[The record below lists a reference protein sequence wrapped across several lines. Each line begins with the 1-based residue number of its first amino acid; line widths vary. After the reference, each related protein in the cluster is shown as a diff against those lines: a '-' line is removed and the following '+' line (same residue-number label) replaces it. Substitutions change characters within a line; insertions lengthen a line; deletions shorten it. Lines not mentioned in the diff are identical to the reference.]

1 MTKPLQIAVAATLIA
16 ATTAAFGGVRI
27 DEIMA
32 SNRSSLTTR
41 NGGKEM
47 DWVELFND
55 GDADVDVAGWFLSD
69 KPDAKPAKWKKINGR
84 CIVPAGGRAIVW
96 CDKDYDDFAEDEA
109 YVRMAISSSGE
120 SVFLAPPSTVILDV
134 VEVIDLPAQ
143 VKDRSY
149 GRLADWTFAY
159 FTKPTPGEPNGDES
173 QKPMTPVVAFDP
185 PHGYMGAP
193 FDLKLLCPDDPSAEI
208 RYTLDGTSPTTNSA
222 LYAGPIRIER
232 TTCVRAAVPREGA
245 ALQRD
250 SAATYIFLD
259 EVLRQQNSA
268 KSPGAGFPDD
278 MAVNGHAMRYGLIQ
292 SVVNGKDR
300 DRLLRGFTN
309 SIPTLSFVI
318 DPTFL
323 FDRKKGIYVNPRDEG
338 RGSERMLIVEQI
350 DPRDPSNGFTIP
362 AGLRIRG
369 AHSRGNNRPKH
380 SLRLFFRSEY
390 GESRLRFPLF
400 GDERGAATEFDK
412 FDLRTSQNHSW
423 ANDGD
428 GSDTYIHE
436 VFSRDSQRDMGQP
449 YTRSR
454 FCHLFINGQYWGMYQ
469 TQERG
474 DEHFAASYLGGDS
487 LDFDLVKTAF
497 NPRKSPP
504 YTIGVNEGTI
514 DAWSNL
520 WHTAVK
526 EGFGKGH
533 EGNRLRLLGRDKDG
547 RRDKA
552 LPILLNER
560 NLIDY
565 MLIFHWTADCDS
577 PVSTFNGSDPHCNN
591 LYALFN
597 RRGTGLVNGFVFLRH
612 DAEHS
617 LGKSSMDFRSDP
629 TLVGSEVWPKWAHSD
644 FMRRLDHFNPAE
656 LHYRL
661 CDDPDYRMAFADE
674 FYRQCIRP
682 GGALTVEKAT
692 ERFRRRMDEIDDAIV
707 CESARWG
714 GGRDGNRNFTR
725 DKTWLPA
732 CTGCFNFITNRTQ
745 HLTTHYRKRGWYP
758 SVEPPVPTGPD
769 GERLLDGATVPG
781 GGPVTL
787 SAAGPGR
794 VLYTLDGS
802 DPRSP
807 GGAVSATAAEPPS
820 DGIRLPKGLT
830 TLRARLLSD
839 KGEWSALEEVVLFA
853 TI

>member
-1 MTKPLQIAVAATLIA
+1 MTKPLQIAVVATLMA
-16 ATTAAFGGVRI
+16 AAASGGVRI

-69 KPDAKPAKWKKINGR
+69 KPDAKPAKWKRINGR

-109 YVRMAISSSGE
+109 YVRMALSSSGE
-120 SVFLAPPSTVILDV
+120 SLFLAPSGTAGLVGI
-134 VEVIDLPAQ
+134 EVIDLPTQ

-149 GRLADWTFAY
+149 GRMADGTFAY

-173 QKPMTPVVAFDP
+173 QKPMTPVVEFAP

-193 FDLKLLCPDDPSAEI
+193 FDLKLLCPDDPRAEI

-222 LYAGPIRIER
+222 LYSGPVRIER
-232 TTCVRAAVPREGA
+232 TTCVRAAAPRDGA

-259 EVLRQQNSA
+259 DVLGQASSTQ
-268 KSPGAGFPDD
+268 SPGPGFPNDR
-278 MAVNGHAMRYGLIQ
+278 AVNGQALRYGL
-292 SVVNGKDR
+292 VKAMVNGPDR

-309 SIPTLSFVI
+309 SIPTWSMVI
-318 DPTFL
+318 DPAFL
-323 FDRKKGIYVNPRDEG
+323 FDRKIGIYVNPRAEG
-338 RGSERMLIVEQI
+338 RAWERMAIIEQI
-350 DPRDPSNGFTIP
+350 DPRDPANGFTIP
-362 AGLRIRG
+362 AGVRIRG
-369 AHSRGNNRPKH
+369 AHSRGTGYPKH
-380 SLRLFFRSEY
+380 SMRLFFRSEY
-390 GESRLRFPLF
+390 GGSRLRFPLF
-400 GDERGAATEFDK
+400 GDERGAAMEFDK
-412 FDLRTSQNHSW
+412 VDLRTSQNGSW
-423 ANDGD
+423 ANDGS
-428 GSDTYIHE
+428 GNETFIHE

-449 YTRSR
+449 YTRSG
-454 FCHLFINGQYWGMYQ
+454 FLNLFINGQYWGLYQ

-474 DEHFAASYLGGDS
+474 DEHFAASYLGGDP
-487 LDFDLVKTAF
+487 LDFDFIKT
-497 NPRKSPP
+497 REQSGR
-504 YTIGVNEGTI
+504 YTMGLNEGSI

-520 WHTAVK
+520 WHVAVK

-533 EGNRLRLLGRDKDG
+533 EGNRMRLLGRNPDG
-547 RRDKA
+547 TRNKE

-565 MLIFHWTADCDS
+565 VLVFHWVADCDS
-577 PVSTFNGSDPHCNN
+577 PVSTFNGGDPHPNN
-591 LYALFN
+591 LYALYN
-597 RRGTGLVNGFVFLRH
+597 RKGSGLVRGFVFLRH

-617 LGKSSMDFRSDP
+617 MGKSSMDFRADP
-629 TLVGSEVWPKWAHSD
+629 TLIGTEAWEKWAHSD
-644 FMRRLDHFNPAE
+644 FLRRLDHFIPSE

-661 CDDPDYRMAFADE
+661 CEDPDYRMAFADE

-732 CTGCFNFITNRTQ
+732 CAGCFNFITNRTQ
-745 HLTTHYRKRGWYP
+745 HLTAHYRKRGWYP
-758 SVEPPVPTGPD
+758 SVEPPVPTGTD
-769 GERLLDGATVPG
+769 GGRLLDGATVPG

-807 GGAVSATAAEPPS
+807 GGAVSATASEPPP

-830 TLRARLLSD
+830 TLRARLLSE